1 MLIRKRALWSPGW
14 LELLLLLRLLL
25 LLLMLLLLN
34 LLLLL
39 LLAGKPLNRDADHLL
54 LLLLLLLQLLLQ
66 RPFEC
71 VYVCKRKKTAI
82 LVMGA
87 FSEKEKAANCDGK

>member
-1 MLIRKRALWSPGW
+1 M
-14 LELLLLLRLLL
+14 LLLRLLL

-39 LLAGKPLNRDADHLL
+39 LPLAGKPLNRDADHLL

-71 VYVCKRKKTAI
+71 VYVFKRKKTAI

-87 FSEKEKAANCDGK
+87 FSEKEKAPRCDGK

>member
-1 MLIRKRALWSPGW
+1 MEGPGLAETRFSSMFYLIFISNRLYSGRGW

-39 LLAGKPLNRDADHLL
+39 PLAGKPLNRDADHLL
-54 LLLLLLLQLLLQ
+54 LLLQ
-66 RPFEC
+66 
-71 VYVCKRKKTAI
+71 KTAI
-82 LVMGA
+82 LLMGA
-87 FSEKEKAANCDGK
+87 FSEKEKAPRCDGK